1 MLRIAVLGSG
11 RGSNFQAILTA
22 IQHGNVPGARICLVI
37 SNNSGAGILN
47 IARVYDLPAVHL
59 SQKQFPDE
67 KSFAAAM
74 LSILRDHEVNFVVL
88 AGYMKLVPR
97 SVVAAFRDRI
107 VNIHPALLPRHG
119 GEGMFGIHVHEA
131 VITAGEKE
139 SGATVHYVDEEYD
152 RGRIILQRKV
162 PVLPADTPASL
173 AARVLEIE
181 HILYPEALRRI
192 AEEDSR
198 ESNGVLPHG
207 TPGGSAHASH

>member
-22 IQHGNVPGARICLVI
+22 IQQGNVPGARICLVI

-47 IARVYDLPAVHL
+47 IARANGLPAVHL
-59 SQKQFPDE
+59 SQKQFPEE

-74 LSILRDHEVNFVVL
+74 LSMLRDHEVNLIVL

-97 SVVAAFRDRI
+97 SVVAAFRDRM

-119 GEGMFGIHVHEA
+119 GEGMFGTHVHEA
-131 VITAGEKE
+131 VIAAGEKE

-162 PVLPADTPASL
+162 PVLPDDTPASL

-181 HILYPEALRRI
+181 HVLYPEALRRI

-198 ESNGVLPHG
+198 ESEGELPHDA
-207 TPGGSAHASH
+207 PGGSAHASH